1 MKRRVLIV
9 DDDAAIL
16 EVLEMRLVAM
26 GFDTE
31 ATSDARAAVG
41 TVAAGRFDLALV
53 DLRMDPMDGISLME
67 QLHARQPRLPVL
79 IMTAHG
85 TIETAVEAVQRGAFD
100 YLTKPFVRDE
110 LRAKIARALASR
122 RWARDRERLLA
133 VGETLASSGRMDR
146 VLESVA
152 QAAVETTE
160 AERCIVFQ
168 HVDGRLVPAASAGSP
183 APQLTALEEAAAR
196 AMEKNAPVTRP
207 GHEGRLIVAAPLMVE
222 RGPAGAL
229 VIETPVRVEPTEDDL
244 ELLALF
250 SSQAAVAIHT
260 THELERLRSGALAAL
275 GRMATQVA
283 HEVKN
288 PLAGLRLY
296 ARHLEQR
303 LVRTGDTGGA
313 ELAQKITATGDHLAA
328 GVSEITA
335 FGRPPELHRAPVAL
349 NALLDECVSFAQ
361 ARITTEGIEI
371 FRIYDPTAPSQ
382 AMLDARE
389 LRKAFLNLVLNGLE
403 SLAPGGRLTVTTAWA
418 ADAKTLTVTIEDT
431 GGGMSDETLSRIF
444 DLFFTTKPQGTG
456 LGMAIARS
464 VIDLHGG
471 ELAVHSVLGQGTRV
485 SARLPFEAAPGQAE
499 DKATCAGRRC
509 WWWTTSCR
517 S

>member
-1 MKRRVLIV
+1 VTRRVLVV

-16 EVLEMRLVAM
+16 EVLEMRLTAM
-26 GFDTE
+26 GFDVT
-31 ATSDARAAVG
+31 ATRDPQAALAAVDG
-41 TVAAGRFDLALV
+41 ARFDLALL
-53 DLRMDPMDGISLME
+53 DLRMEPVDGISLME
-67 QLHARQPRLPVL
+67 GLHERQPRLPVL

-85 TIETAVEAVQRGAFD
+85 TIETAVDAVQRGAFD

-110 LRAKIARALASR
+110 LRAKIGRALATR

-133 VGETLASSGRMDR
+133 VGQTLASSGVMDR
-146 VLESVA
+146 VLDAVA
-152 QAAVETTE
+152 QATVETTE
-160 AERCIVFQ
+160 AERCVVFQ
-168 HVDGRLVPAASAGSP
+168 LQQGRLLPMASAGSP
-183 APQLTALEEAAAR
+183 PT
-196 AMEKNAPVTRP
+196 TFP
-207 GHEGRLIVAAPLMVE
+207 GVETGAIVAAPLLVQ

-229 VIETPVRVEPTEDDL
+229 VIETPARVEPTEDDL

-250 SSQAAVAIHT
+250 SSQAAVAIRN

-283 HEVKN
+283 HELKN

-303 LVRTGDTGGA
+303 LTKSGDGDGA
-313 ELAQKITATGDHLAA
+313 ELAQKISATVDHLAA
-328 GVSEITA
+328 VVSEITA

-349 NALLDECVSFAQ
+349 HALLDECVSFAQ
-361 ARITTEGIEI
+361 ARIETEGIEI
-371 FRIYDPTAPSQ
+371 FRIYDPTAPAQ

-389 LRKAFLNLVLNGLE
+389 LRKAFLNLILNGLE

-418 ADAKTLTVTIEDT
+418 ADTKTVTVTIEDT
-431 GGGMSDETLSRIF
+431 GSGMPDETLSRIF
-444 DLFFTTKPQGTG
+444 DLFFTTKPHGTG

-471 ELAVHSVLGQGTRV
+471 ELTIHSTVGQGTRV
-485 SARLPFEAAPGQAE
+485 IARLPIDAAPRRAE
-499 DKATCAGRRC
+499 GKD
-509 WWWTTSCR
+509 S
-517 S
+517 

>member
-1 MKRRVLIV
+1 VKGRVLVV
-9 DDDAAIL
+9 DDDTAIL
-16 EVLEMRLVAM
+16 EVLEMRLAAM
-26 GFDTE
+26 GLEVTRTRN
-31 ATSDARAAVG
+31 ARDALAAVQS
-41 TVAAGRFDLALV
+41 RSYDLGLF
-53 DLRMDPMDGISLME
+53 DLRMEPTDGIALTRAA
-67 QLHARQPRLPVL
+67 HARQPRLPVL

-133 VGETLASSGRMDR
+133 VGETLASSGRMNR

-168 HVDGRLVPAASAGSP
+168 HVDGHLVPAASAGSP
-183 APQLTALEEAAAR
+183 APLLTALEEAAAR

-313 ELAQKITATGDHLAA
+313 ELAQKITATVDHLAA
-328 GVSEITA
+328 VVSEITA
-335 FGRPPELHRAPVAL
+335 FGRTPELKRAPTDVV
-349 NALLDECVSFAQ
+349 ALLDECMTFARAKV
-361 ARITTEGIEI
+361 AREDIEVTCTH
-371 FRIYDPTAPSQ
+371 DPACPPAP
-382 AMLDARE
+382 LDARE
-389 LRKAFLNLVLNGLE
+389 MRKAFLNLILNGLE
-403 SLAPGGRLTVTTAWA
+403 ALGAGGRLSVVTSYAPATGTIGV
-418 ADAKTLTVTIEDT
+418 TLEDT
-431 GGGMSDETLSRIF
+431 GSGMSDATLARVF
-444 DLFFTTKPQGTG
+444 DLFFTTKPEGTG
-456 LGMAIARS
+456 LGMALARS
-464 VIDLHGG
+464 VIQRHGG
-471 ELAVHSVLGQGTRV
+471 QLSITSGVGQGTRV
-485 SARLPFEAAPGQAE
+485 IIRLPIDPASSDGGDGEA
-499 DKATCAGRRC
+499 
-509 WWWTTSCR
+509 S
-517 S
+517 